1 MFSVMC
7 CGCQRLL
14 SKEGKL
20 IGEKLMDGGIIKIP
34 ELIARLSQLRAEDLA
49 EFPNFEECDKA
60 ALAAGWTV
68 EDPDG
73 TPNHRCPECR
83 ICESAPE
90 RTGAYI
96 DWGSA

>member
-14 SKEGKL
+14 SRDGKL
-20 IGEKLMDGGIIKIP
+20 IGPSLTDSGKIDFAQLIK
-34 ELIARLSQLRAEDLA
+34 RLGELRAENLA
-49 EFPNFEECDKA
+49 EFKNDEECDNA

-68 EDPDG
+68 KDPDG

-83 ICESAPE
+83 IHVSAPE